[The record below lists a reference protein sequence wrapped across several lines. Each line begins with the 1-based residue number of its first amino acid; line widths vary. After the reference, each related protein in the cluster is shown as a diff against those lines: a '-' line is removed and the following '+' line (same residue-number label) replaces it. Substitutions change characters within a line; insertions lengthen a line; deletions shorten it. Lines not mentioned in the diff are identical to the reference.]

1 MARAGSAPWL
11 YPIEAH
17 HYSPV
22 IAALFKLTAQG
33 TLGAAAWHLLALAAH
48 GVNILLVWL
57 IFVRGLAIARPY
69 AWVATMLFALAAP
82 GYEAIA
88 WAAGL
93 GYVLVEST
101 LLAAVYLSLVAR
113 GPCATALLRWGTL
126 LLQLAALAIWDW
138 GALLLPIVAACW
150 WFRSC
155 RAATA
160 ATCPPLPSGEGRGE
174 GEVGRAVDL
183 AASAFRDS
191 PHPNPL
197 PKGEGTFTRLAPM
210 ASLFWPAA
218 VAWVGGLAVK
228 FSFGCSAGY
237 HRSFDLVRYAYYFL
251 TSPIRCLYPN
261 GPASFYWSAAGL
273 ASTVALAAFL
283 AARSRRDA
291 RILLLGGIFLFS
303 QLPYTFLAAPTSR
316 YFYLSAPFFFAA
328 VVLAVAG
335 WKSRAGKIG
344 PLAAL
349 LVLHAC
355 WAHQRA
361 ELYLGA
367 YGQSQAIYRVLAAIP
382 AGDGRLPLV
391 VVDLPDSYGPPDLMW
406 GPNMWRNG
414 MPAFPREIIRVSTP
428 ECPFTWPGCGFPQLS
443 RAAILARYQGHAIYA
458 VHYAA
463 AGDWRRF
470 QVDCWSAGG
479 DRTCRR

>member
-1 MARAGSAPWL
+1 M
-11 YPIEAH
+11 
-17 HYSPV
+17 
-22 IAALFKLTAQG
+22 
-33 TLGAAAWHLLALAAH
+33 
-48 GVNILLVWL
+48 WL
-57 IFVRGLAIARPY
+57 IFVRGLGIARPY
-69 AWVATMLFALAAP
+69 AWVATMLFALGAP
-82 GYEAIA
+82 GFEAIA

-101 LLAAVYLSLVAR
+101 LLAAVYLSLVAG
-113 GPCATALLRWGTL
+113 GPRATALVRWGTL

-155 RAATA
+155 PAGTA
-160 ATCPPLPSGEGRGE
+160 AMGVSAVQANRGDKPRGSLDVCPW
-174 GEVGRAVDL
+174 
-183 AASAFRDS
+183 
-191 PHPNPL
+191 
-197 PKGEGTFTRLAPM
+197 KTRLAAM

-228 FSFGCSAGY
+228 FSFGCTAGY
-237 HRSFDLVRYAYYFL
+237 HRQFDPVRYAYYFL

-291 RILLLGGIFLFS
+291 RILLLGGIFLFA

-316 YFYLSAPFFFAA
+316 YYYLSAPFFFAA

-335 WKSRAGKIG
+335 WKSRAWKIG

-355 WAHQRA
+355 WAHQRP
-361 ELYLGA
+361 
-367 YGQSQAIYRVLAAIP
+367 SCT
-382 AGDGRLPLV
+382 
-391 VVDLPDSYGPPDLMW
+391 SGPM
-406 GPNMWRNG
+406 G
-414 MPAFPREIIRVSTP
+414 
-428 ECPFTWPGCGFPQLS
+428 S
-443 RAAILARYQGHAIYA
+443 RRPSIAP
-458 VHYAA
+458 
-463 AGDWRRF
+463 WRRF
-470 QVDCWSAGG
+470 PWTMAARRWWWSICPTPTAR
-479 DRTCRR
+479 RT